1 MVFHD
6 GALSGDDPAPH
17 ENPEDDTLEA
27 RCARW
32 LAAAAADA
40 VMSQCPCLADP
51 DADEQVRTRPGRGG
65 GGGFENEGFFRDIFR
80 PRHVSSH
87 TARDGDSQ
95 SPTPRPIVLHP
106 RGGDERA
113 SAALLRV
120 PLALR

>member
-6 GALSGDDPAPH
+6 GALSGDDPARH

-51 DADEQVRTRPGRGG
+51 DADEQVRTRPERRGG
-65 GGGFENEGFFRDIFR
+65 LENDDFFAIFFA
-80 PRHVSSH
+80 PATSAFFVSH
-87 TARDGDSQ
+87 TARDGDKFRRRRARSFFI
-95 SPTPRPIVLHP
+95 RRVL
-106 RGGDERA
+106 
-113 SAALLRV
+113 
-120 PLALR
+120 LALR

>member
-6 GALSGDDPAPH
+6 GALSGDDPARH

-51 DADEQVRTRPGRGG
+51 DADEQVRTRPERRGG
-65 GGGFENEGFFRDIFR
+65 LENESFFRDIFR
-80 PRHVSSH
+80 PRHV
-87 TARDGDSQ
+87 RI
-95 SPTPRPIVLHP
+95 R
-106 RGGDERA
+106 
-113 SAALLRV
+113 
-120 PLALR
+120 

>member
-51 DADEQVRTRPGRGG
+51 DADEQVRTRPERRGG
-65 GGGFENEGFFRDIFR
+65 LENERFFRDIFR
-80 PRHVSSH
+80 PRHV
-87 TARDGDSQ
+87 RI
-95 SPTPRPIVLHP
+95 R
-106 RGGDERA
+106 
-113 SAALLRV
+113 
-120 PLALR
+120 